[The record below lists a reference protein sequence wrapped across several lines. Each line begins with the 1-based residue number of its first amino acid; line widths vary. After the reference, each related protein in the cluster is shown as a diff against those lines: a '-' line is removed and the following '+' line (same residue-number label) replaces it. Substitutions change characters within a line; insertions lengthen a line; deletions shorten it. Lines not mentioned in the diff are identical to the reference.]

1 MTTVTGLTADRML
14 AIEAASVVAGAVNAG
29 GDLILTK
36 HDGNTMNAGHV
47 VGAVGPAGPAG
58 PPGFGAIPGEIRMWP
73 GSVLPA
79 QGTYG
84 KWVWADGGV
93 YASATY
99 PQASGNIAAEW
110 RTFGGSSDPGAGN
123 FRVPDLRG
131 LTPVGL
137 DAMPGGARANR
148 MTRAV
153 AIVIAGRT
161 GEETHVIT
169 VAEMANH
176 SHNINDPGHAHTAPG
191 DPDNYSAAGFQSF
204 ALSDHTPAM
213 DGYVRFSGTGITIQS
228 NGGGNA
234 HENLQPTVFIP
245 YIVCLTG

>member
-1 MTTVTGLTADRML
+1 ML

-47 VGAVGPAGPAG
+47 VGAAGPAGPAG
-58 PPGFGAIPGEIRMWP
+58 PPGFGAIPGEVRMWP

-137 DAMPGGARANR
+137 DAMPGGQRANR

-153 AIVIAGRT
+153 AIVIAGRA
-161 GEETHVIT
+161 GEEMHTIT
-169 VAEMANH
+169 IAEMANH
-176 SHNINDPGHAHTAPG
+176 THNINDPGHIHNVGINMDAYSGAPNA
-191 DPDNYSAAGFQSF
+191 PLVSTDNVRQGIAQTDAA
-204 ALSDHTPAM
+204 
-213 DGYVRFSGTGITIQS
+213 GTGITIQS
-228 NGGGNA
+228 NGGGNP